1 MTENTK
7 TAVLLIAHGS
17 RRAEANAELVRLAE
31 LVRETGRYP
40 IVETAYLEVTQP
52 TIPEGAK
59 VCIERGAASVRMMP
73 YFLSPGVHA
82 INDLEE
88 FRSRFEQ
95 EYPGVEFSVCQPL
108 GLHPKLV
115 DVVLARLE
123 EVD

>member
-1 MTENTK
+1 MIDNAK

-17 RRAEANAELVRLAE
+17 RRVEANEELLRLAE

-40 IVETAYLEVTQP
+40 IVETAYLEVTEP
-52 TIPEGAK
+52 TIPLGAK
-59 VCIERGAASVRMMP
+59 ACVERGATHVRIMP

-82 INDLEE
+82 INDLQE
-88 FRSRFEQ
+88 FRNRFEQ
-95 EYPGVEFSVCQPL
+95 EYPGVEFRVCEPL

-115 DVVLARLE
+115 EVVLARLE